1 MPKDETLAVEET
13 IHKII
18 ARAIRSN
25 DFILTPSSTF
35 KELGADSLDVVQIM
49 VAIEEAFGV
58 DLEDKDLKA
67 ITNMGEFIDYV
78 EKKVIESRYICQKI

>member
-1 MPKDETLAVEET
+1 MPKDVTIAVEET
-13 IHKII
+13 IYKII
-18 ARAIRSN
+18 ARAIRNN

-35 KELGADSLDVVQIM
+35 KELGADSLDVVRIM

-67 ITNMGEFIDYV
+67 ITSMGEFIDYV
-78 EKKVIESRYICQKI
+78 KKKVTERKYTC